1 LKANPVPTD
10 HRKVQLIMALRKQG
24 IRDLPVL
31 DAIER
36 IPRDLFVEQPFLED
50 AWSDLSLPIA
60 CGQTISQ
67 PFVVAFMTQTLK
79 LNDRMKVLEVGTG
92 SGYQTAILSCLARR
106 VYSVERFRSLLRSAE
121 ERFRLLHLHNI
132 TTMVGDGTKGWPRQ
146 APFERIIVTAA
157 AKGVPRPL
165 LDQLADGGIMV
176 IPVEI
181 RPGLQEI
188 QRIVKNG
195 DDVDVEGLLPVRFV
209 PLLEGVPPEA

>member
-1 LKANPVPTD
+1 
-10 HRKVQLIMALRKQG
+10 MGLRKQG
-24 IRDLPVL
+24 IRDLRVL

-36 IPRDLFVEQPFLED
+36 IPRDIFVEQPFLED
-50 AWSDLSLPIA
+50 AWCDQSLPIA

-79 LNDRMKVLEVGTG
+79 VNDRMKVLEIGTG

-106 VYSVERFRSLLRSAE
+106 IYSVERFRSLLRGAE

-132 TTMVGDGTKGWPRQ
+132 TTMAADGTRGWPKQ

-157 AKGVPRPL
+157 AKVVPKPL

-176 IPVEI
+176 IPVEVH
-181 RPGLQEI
+181 PGRQEI
-188 QRIVKNG
+188 QRIVKHG
-195 DDVDVEGLLPVRFV
+195 EKLDIEGLLPVRIV
-209 PLLEGVPPEA
+209 PRLHGMPPEA